1 MTKLSG
7 KEIQKLARS
16 IVTENP
22 GGIRYS
28 VLVEKISQQT
38 PETPKNTV
46 HGAAWNLETRHLRR
60 KWTMQSARTFEKI

>member
-1 MTKLSG
+1 MAKLSG

-28 VLVEKISQQT
+28 VLVE
-38 PETPKNTV
+38 NV
-46 HGAAWNLETRHLRR
+46 GATSYEQKRIPATTLLIRVL
-60 KWTMQSARTFEKI
+60 

>member
-22 GGIRYS
+22 GGIRS
-28 VLVEKISQQT
+28 ELPAIALTAEI
-38 PETPKNTV
+38 ETD
-46 HGAAWNLETRHLRR
+46 R
-60 KWTMQSARTFEKI
+60 KFSHRSFGHAKRD